1 MDRDDINL
9 LKAFIFLLYP
19 AAYFYI
25 VGTVFPYR
33 GPVTLDIASMVVPDA
48 NAVPIA
54 FLSTVAYPLPLYL
67 YYFCAIYIRHT
78 FPVGIYRRE
87 YFFFLPPL
95 LTVPATFVCLW
106 VISHTVPYY
115 PSSLLNPLPLASAVY
130 TLMRGLLV
138 PFTTAYYM
146 TGIAMVT
153 TLYNPSLWRF
163 VFAGYIFVFI
173 AYIFPIF
180 QWLIAYFGIKKC
192 VVPLRELI
200 QFKKVMRP
208 EGRQGY
214 RDVVGVDKLPD
225 PAGPP
230 SFLAEDDGAGAGA
243 GAGVVA
249 GASARAGAS
258 TLQKAKNS
266 LFPFP
271 AISNYMYWYGDQYL
285 RDEARARINRLD
297 SEPIADEY
305 MKKAKEVLRDLYSL
319 VEAEGLKLTRDNW
332 QQLIKYLDGYIV
344 FAAIIEFLHPRLM
357 DNKVMLHND
366 LRSLGML
373 LLKAEDVFQDR
384 VILLTAYVTFTAD
397 VLFEEFRRQGLTR
410 ARSKEEFIE
419 ERINAARG
427 FLSPKVLLRPEGC
440 RTDMEERG

>member
-19 AAYFYI
+19 AAFFYI

-33 GPVTLDIASMVVPDA
+33 GPVTLDIATMVVPDA

-54 FLSTVAYPLPLYL
+54 FLSTVAYPLPFYL
-67 YYFCAIYIRHT
+67 YYFCARYIGHT
-78 FPVGIYRRE
+78 FPVGIYRPR

-115 PSSLLNPLPLASAVY
+115 PSSLLNPLPLASVVY

-180 QWLIAYFGIKKC
+180 QWLIAYFGITKC
-192 VVPLRELI
+192 VVPLRGLVQI
-200 QFKKVMRP
+200 KKVMRP
-208 EGRQGY
+208 EGKRGY

-225 PAGPP
+225 PAV
-230 SFLAEDDGAGAGA
+230 SASAGAGA
-243 GAGVVA
+243 TSGADSGTYKVPPIPTMEHYLKVH
-249 GASARAGAS
+249 
-258 TLQKAKNS
+258 
-266 LFPFP
+266 
-271 AISNYMYWYGDQYL
+271 GDEYFREEL
-285 RDEARARINRLD
+285 EERICRLNN
-297 SEPIADEY
+297 EPITEEY
-305 MKKAKEVLRDLYSL
+305 MKRAREALQGLYGL
-319 VEAEGLKLTRDNW
+319 VKAEGIAFTRDYW
-332 QQLIKYLDGYIV
+332 LWLINYLDDGII
-344 FAAIIEFLHPRLM
+344 FAAGRDIPYNSSKTEEVR
-357 DNKVMLHND
+357 KAEV
-366 LRSLGML
+366 L
-373 LLKAEDVFQDR
+373 LLKAEGVFQDR
-384 VILLTAYVTFTAD
+384 VILLTAYATFTAD
-397 VLFEEFRRQGLTR
+397 VLFEDFRRQGLTR

-427 FLSPKVLLRPEGC
+427 YLSPKALLRPEGC